1 MEAGRICKV
10 GNRGSVLAQG
20 LLAPPCRK
28 AYRRAVNLT
37 RIMPPPR
44 AQRGAAAHV
53 WGRAGRG
60 ASPRMAR
67 RARPCSAVPG
77 VADMSFFGNRA

>member
-1 MEAGRICKV
+1 MRKAC
-10 GNRGSVLAQG
+10 
-20 LLAPPCRK
+20 LLVTPQPCRK

-60 ASPRMAR
+60 ALPLMAR
-67 RARPCSAVPG
+67 RARPCSAALG
-77 VADMSFFGNRA
+77 VADMSFFWRPRLKKRWRRV